1 MPVIRYKDTPFPSPP
16 LLKTQ
21 FNLQPDKLGK
31 WAIFSTQVV
40 CCPLRPLRSI
50 FSFVFPLKLVLFKD
64 LVGSTFLMKIKLDV
78 GQTYCIT
85 RSCQGAL
92 VYEIEI

>member
-1 MPVIRYKDTPFPSPP
+1 MG
-16 LLKTQ
+16 
-21 FNLQPDKLGK
+21 N
-31 WAIFSTQVV
+31 IFYASGVLP
-40 CCPLRPLRSI
+40 PLRPLRSI

-64 LVGSTFLMKIKLDV
+64 LVGSTFLMQIELDV
-78 GQTYCIT
+78 SQTYCIT